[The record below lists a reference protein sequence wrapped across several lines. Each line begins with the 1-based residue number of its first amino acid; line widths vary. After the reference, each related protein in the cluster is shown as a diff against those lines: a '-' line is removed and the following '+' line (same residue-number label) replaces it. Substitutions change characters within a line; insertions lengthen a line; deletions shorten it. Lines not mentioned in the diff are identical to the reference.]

1 MADLSLYRRSDGN
14 FDLAFDGV
22 DLLTGKSLESIVVL
36 SLGSDGRVASGSFKN
51 ELQDDGWWGE
61 STFEGDRWGSLLH
74 TLFKKKNDPNVVLL
88 ARQYV
93 SDCLKW
99 IVEDGI
105 ADSVDSKVTKDD
117 KALYID
123 VRVEKGNVS
132 KNYRYEVMWSEV
144 A

>member
-1 MADLSLYRRSDGN
+1 M
-14 FDLAFDGV
+14 
-22 DLLTGKSLESIVVL
+22 
-36 SLGSDGRVASGSFKN
+36 
-51 ELQDDGWWGE
+51 
-61 STFEGDRWGSLLH
+61 
-74 TLFKKKNDPNVVLL
+74 VLL
-88 ARQYV
+88 ARQHV

-117 KALYID
+117 KAMHID
-123 VRVEKGNVS
+123 VLVKKGNVS